1 MKPVKSPRHLWS
13 GDWRAESQ
21 AAREERERLSEYASA
36 EPETLVMTPPAQDA
50 EARAPRSDLA
60 RGALGGLAVAIVL
73 AGAFAVALATGV
85 LHTSSSSSPHN
96 ATVKALPTLA
106 AAPLKPQKGQSR
118 AGAIYA
124 KASPAV
130 VSIRTSEGSGT
141 GFLIDNSGTLVT
153 NAHVVGDNRQVTVRF
168 GANGTNLNGS
178 VIGVDTSSDLAV
190 VRVPTAGLPASAKPL
205 ALADSRLVRV
215 GDPVVAIGN
224 PFGLDRTET
233 TGIVSGL
240 GRSIQA
246 PNGFQIDDA
255 LQTDAA
261 INPGNSGGPLLNA
274 NAQVIGVNSQIE
286 TGGAGSDGN
295 VGIGFA
301 ISSNSVRQ
309 VEPVLA
315 RGDKVA
321 HPWLGVSTGDPANG
335 SKGAQ
340 VGEVVPGGPAEAAGL
355 QPGDTILSIDG
366 HDIVSSEDVAVAINA
381 DQVGQT
387 ITVRVSRN
395 GQEQTFQVHL
405 GERPAKAPTP

>member
-1 MKPVKSPRHLWS
+1 VKSPRHLWS

-21 AAREERERLSEYASA
+21 AAREERERLSQYASA
-36 EPETLVMTPPAQDA
+36 EPETLVQSPAAPPA
-50 EARAPRSDLA
+50 EARAPRSDVA
-60 RGALGGLAVAIVL
+60 RGAIGGLVVALVL
-73 AGAFAVALATGV
+73 AGAIAVAWATGV
-85 LHTSSSSSPHN
+85 LHISSSHSPQTAAN
-96 ATVKALPTLA
+96 IKALPTLPVT
-106 AAPLKPQKGQSR
+106 PLRPQKGQSR

-124 KASPAV
+124 RVSPAV
-130 VSIRTSEGSGT
+130 VSIRTNEGSGT
-141 GFLIDNSGTLVT
+141 GFLIDDSGTLVT
-153 NAHVVGDNRQVTVRF
+153 NAHVVGANKQVTVRF
-168 GANGTNLNGS
+168 GANGANLNGT
-178 VIGVDTSSDLAV
+178 VVGIDTSSDLAV
-190 VRVPTAGLPASAKPL
+190 VRVPSAGLPANAKPL
-205 ALADSRLVRV
+205 ALADSRDVRI

-240 GRSIQA
+240 ARSIQA

-255 LQTDAA
+255 IQTDAA

-301 ISSNSVRQ
+301 VSSNSVRQ

-321 HPWLGVSTGDPANG
+321 HPWLGVSTGDPTNG

-340 VGEVVPGGPAEAAGL
+340 VGEVVPGGPAEAGGL

-366 HDIVSSEDVAVAINA
+366 QDIVSSEDVAVVINA
-381 DQVGQT
+381 EHVGQT
-387 ITVRVSRN
+387 IAIRVRRG
-395 GQEQTFQVHL
+395 GQEQTVKVTL
-405 GERPAKAPTP
+405 GERPSKAPTP

>member
-1 MKPVKSPRHLWS
+1 VKSPRHLWS

-21 AAREERERLSEYASA
+21 AAREERDRLSQYASA
-36 EPETLVMTPPAQDA
+36 EPETLVQPPPAQDA
-50 EARAPRSDLA
+50 ESRAPRSDLA
-60 RGALGGLAVAIVL
+60 RGALGGLVVALVL
-73 AGAFAVALATGV
+73 AGAIAVALATGV
-85 LHTSSSSSPHN
+85 LHTSSSSSSHTAAN
-96 ATVKALPTLA
+96 IKALPTLPA
-106 AAPLKPQKGQSR
+106 TPLRPQKGQSR
-118 AGAIYA
+118 AGAIYD

-130 VSIRTSEGSGT
+130 VSIRTNEGSGT
-141 GFLIDNSGTLVT
+141 GFLIDDSGTLVT
-153 NAHVVGDNRQVTVRF
+153 NAHVVGTNKQVTVRF
-168 GANGTNLNGS
+168 GASGANLNGT
-178 VIGVDTSSDLAV
+178 VVGVDTSSDLAV
-190 VRVPTAGLPASAKPL
+190 VRVPTAGLPANAKPL
-205 ALADSRLVRV
+205 ALADSRAVRI

-240 GRSIQA
+240 ARSIQA

-255 LQTDAA
+255 IQTDAA

-301 ISSNSVRQ
+301 VSSNSVRQ

-321 HPWLGVSTGDPANG
+321 HPWLGVSTGDPTNG

-340 VGEVVPGGPAEAAGL
+340 VGTVVPGGPAQAAGL

-366 HDIVSSEDVAVAINA
+366 QDIVSSEDVAVAVNG
-381 DQVGQT
+381 DHVGQT
-387 ITVRVSRN
+387 IDVRVRRN
-395 GQEQTFQVHL
+395 GQEQTVKVTL
-405 GERPAKAPTP
+405 GERPSQAPTP